1 MISIMFKDYE
11 PLTHGFDPI
20 SEVSTSKFIRRI
32 DGGFTIELLRSLG
45 SEDIKPLIHIAQSLV
60 ESFGLKLLATKND
73 ILNYF
78 NPPTTY
84 PFIARHEGHPIGF
97 IIGVPLEQ
105 FANLDWAKNDQ
116 NLGKENTLYTY
127 AYGVMPSYRGKGIA
141 AELKSTYL
149 WWSKDRGYE
158 YITGTVRKGISAEM
172 GGEVTLLSSIENWNE
187 TGLTFEYYRRKL

>member
-1 MISIMFKDYE
+1 MYEDYE
-11 PLTHGFDPI
+11 PITHGFDPK
-20 SEVSTSKFIRRI
+20 SSVSTSKLIRRI

-45 SEDIKPLIHIAQSLV
+45 SEDIKPLIGISQSLV
-60 ESFGLKLLATKND
+60 ESFGLKLLATKKD

-78 NPPTTY
+78 NPPVTH
-84 PFIARHEGHPIGF
+84 PFIARHEGTPIGF

-116 NLGKENTLYTY
+116 NLDKENTLYTY

-149 WWSKDRGYE
+149 WWSKDRGYD
-158 YITGTVRKGISAEM
+158 YITGTVRKGISADM
-172 GGEVTLLSSIENWNE
+172 DGEVTLLSSFENWNG